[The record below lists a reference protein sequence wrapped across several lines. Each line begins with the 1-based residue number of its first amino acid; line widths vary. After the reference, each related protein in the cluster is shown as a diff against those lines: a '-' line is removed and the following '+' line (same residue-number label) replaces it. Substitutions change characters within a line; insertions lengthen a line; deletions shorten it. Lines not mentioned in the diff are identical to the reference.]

1 MSEVYT
7 CNQVEYY

>member
-7 CNQVEYY
+7 CNEVEYY